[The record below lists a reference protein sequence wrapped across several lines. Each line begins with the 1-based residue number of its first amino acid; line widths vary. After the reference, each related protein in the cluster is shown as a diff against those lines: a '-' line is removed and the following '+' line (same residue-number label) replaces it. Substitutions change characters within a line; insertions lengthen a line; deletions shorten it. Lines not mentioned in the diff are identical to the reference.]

1 MQQTKKNRKFLYSLR
16 YRHTCGSP
24 KSLEES
30 FILLGDQLY
39 KIENTHFSPLDFDV
53 KQFDALA
60 PNSHIVSKEYKDLY
74 NGTVFLTKS
83 KSGVVLISL

>member
-1 MQQTKKNRKFLYSLR
+1 
-16 YRHTCGSP
+16 
-24 KSLEES
+24 
-30 FILLGDQLY
+30 Y

-83 KSGVVLISL
+83 KSGVVLISPLKALHDDIFVPDFNFIFPAFSLLFLQV